1 MLRSRGQLT
10 GQSWQSHHAADPTC
24 TAIGPKQM
32 MLYGR
37 HTVSAQH
44 GQGQGRAEP
53 DVEPRVMFVLMTKR
67 TQRAIMNLLR
77 YFLAIRTT

>member
-1 MLRSRGQLT
+1 
-10 GQSWQSHHAADPTC
+10 
-24 TAIGPKQM
+24 M